1 MKYWFYWIF
10 FVGWIYAYGQQE
22 QNFDVNQIAAIITPD
37 FQEKSIAAAYTA
49 DFEILKPTTKVYL
62 DARIDTLYDAGVFQI
77 EDKRMIEGA
86 SVVLEDDKVIISGDF
101 KPDQNLTV
109 SFKYKVKPKQTLYF
123 FGDQMW
129 TQGQGKYTSYWLPSI
144 DDMTDKIEFDL
155 SIPLPADYVAIS
167 NGVLTDKEDDESI
180 SHWHFDMEN
189 PMSSYLVMIAVGK
202 YDKQQLNSS
211 SGIPLENYYLKG
223 DEAYVEP
230 TYRYTK
236 EIFDFLEGK
245 IGVPYPWPNYKQVPV
260 RDFLYA
266 GMENTTATVFS
277 SAFVVDSIGFNDKN
291 YVNVNA
297 HELAHQWFGNYV
309 TEVSAADHW
318 LHEGFASYYALLAER
333 ELFGDDYYYWKLFNT
348 AEQLRSR
355 SDSGKGEALSN
366 PKASSL
372 TFYEKG
378 TWALIALDELLGTFD
393 FDRAIKAYLERYAFN
408 NATLDDF
415 FAVVAQVTGK
425 DMTEFRK
432 QWIDQTS
439 FKSAWALDY
448 LTQSEFIKSYL
459 SLEALRKEPLDAKQ
473 SALATAIGS
482 SNDYLGQEAVFQ
494 LSGEPMN
501 LSLPLYTAALADEQ
515 LLVRQAVAQS
525 LSSIPLAIKSDF
537 EALLSDDSYVTQEMA
552 LYRLWSSFPQDRSKY
567 LDRMASAL
575 GFKEKNIRQ
584 LWLTLA
590 IVTPNY
596 KQDQKREFIKELMSY
611 ATANYSFE
619 TRELALNYLTEIQI
633 VNESVL
639 LSLVDACVHPNWRF
653 RSGARELLKR
663 QMDNPLVKNL
673 LEEILAGSSNESE
686 RNYLRNLLN
695 E

>member
-1 MKYWFYWIF
+1 MRLLIF
-10 FVGWIYAYGQQE
+10 FSVLFLGLHCIGQNQP
-22 QNFDVNQIAAIITPD
+22 DVDFLRAEAVITPD
-37 FQEKSIAAAYTA
+37 FNQQSINGAVRYEVGVIKKTDSIYLNAHIDKLNDLYTSKGINYA
-49 DFEILKPTTKVYL
+49 DDQHKIWITGDFE
-62 DARIDTLYDAGVFQI
+62 AGNTYNFDI
-77 EDKRMIEGA
+77 NYE
-86 SVVLEDDKVIISGDF
+86 
-101 KPDQNLTV
+101 
-109 SFKYKVKPKQTLYF
+109 VKPKQTLYF

-129 TQGQGKYTSYWLPSI
+129 TQGQGKYTSYWLPSL

-167 NGVLTDKEDDESI
+167 NGVLTDKEDDEGI

-202 YDKQQLNSS
+202 YDKQELNSS

-223 DEAYVEP
+223 DEAYIEP

-236 EIFDFLEGK
+236 EIFDFLERK
-245 IGVPYPWPNYKQVPV
+245 IGVPYPWQNYKQVPV

-378 TWALIALDELLGTFD
+378 TWALIALEELLGTFD

-415 FAVVAQVTGK
+415 FAIVTQVTGK

-432 QWIDQTS
+432 QWIDQSS

-537 EALLSDDSYVTQEMA
+537 EALLGDDSYVTQEMA

-575 GFKEKNIRQ
+575 GFQEKNIRQ

-639 LSLVDACVHPNWRF
+639 SSLVEACVHPNWRF

-663 QMDNPLVKNL
+663 QMDNPLSVSTLK
-673 LEEILAGSSNESE
+673 EILPALPLKQQQ
-686 RNYLRNLLN
+686 YLRSVL